1 MFLEFTKEV
10 QELDELKNF
19 PIIAP
24 IDDEIILTTKNI
36 SNLIGVHE
44 ETVRRW
50 CRSGY
55 VKTLSP
61 FGAYKILGRDFKI
74 FALQWYMNKN
84 RKHR

>member
-1 MFLEFTKEV
+1 MSKVHLEEKKEL
-10 QELDELKNF
+10 ELNNF
-19 PIIAP
+19 PIIAA

-36 SNLIGVHE
+36 SKLIGVHE

-55 VKTLSP
+55 VKTISP
-61 FGAYKILGRDFKI
+61 FGAYKIQGKDFKN
-74 FALQWYMNKN
+74 FALQWYMNKK